1 MIEAAERGLYVHVPF
16 CAKKCYYCDFN
27 SYALDRAAVVRYLDA
42 LEREASYYSER
53 RRVAA
58 HPFDTLFIGGGTPT
72 CLAGKELRRL
82 MQIVRDHFELKAD
95 AEITCEANPG
105 SSNVE
110 KYAALREAGV
120 NRLSIGFQSLD
131 DALLARLGRTHTAQ
145 EAVASFHAARA
156 AGFDNINIDLMFALP
171 GQDRAT
177 WRRTLE
183 GTLALGPEHL
193 SCYSLIV
200 EEGTPFGDAFA
211 RGRLT
216 LPSED
221 EELAMYEEAIALL
234 SEAGYEHYEI
244 SNFARPG
251 YSSRHNAIYWRV
263 EPYLGLGPGAH
274 GFIDGVRYSNVRLP
288 AEYAQRLEAGDA
300 PIAWSAPVSQD
311 EAMDDVMIFG
321 LRMLAGVE
329 RERFRRRFGVDVT
342 QVYPDEL
349 ARLQAAGL
357 IEVCEERIRLSQRG
371 LPLGNQVFAAFLRTA
386 G

>member
-1 MIEAAERGLYVHVPF
+1 MYVHVPF

-27 SYALDRAAVVRYLDA
+27 SYTLDRAAVVRYLDA
-42 LEREASYYSER
+42 LAREAALYSAR
-53 RRVAA
+53 WSGAA
-58 HPFDTLFIGGGTPT
+58 RPFDTLFIGGGTPT
-72 CLAGKELRRL
+72 CLAAKELRRL
-82 MQIVRDHFELKAD
+82 IQIVRDHFELRAD

-156 AGFDNINIDLMFALP
+156 AGFDNVNIDLMFALP
-171 GQDRAT
+171 GQDRAA

-183 GTLALGPEHL
+183 ETLALEPEHL

-200 EEGTPFGDAFA
+200 EEGTPFGDAYA

-216 LPSED
+216 LPGED
-221 EELAMYEEAIALL
+221 EELAMFEEAIARAQ
-234 SEAGYEHYEI
+234 EAGYQHYEI

-251 YSSRHNAIYWRV
+251 YASRHNTLYWRV

-274 GFIDGVRYSNVRLP
+274 GFVEGVRYSNVKLP
-288 AEYAQRLEAGDA
+288 GEYARRLEAGES
-300 PIAWSAPVSQD
+300 PVAWSAPVSPD

-329 RERFRRRFGVDVT
+329 RERFRRRFGVDVA
-342 QVYPDEL
+342 QVYPEEL
-349 ARLQAAGL
+349 ARLEAAGL
-357 IEVCEERIRLSQRG
+357 IEVTEERVRLTRRG